1 MSRKVFYTDTPQRR
15 RIKQE
20 AILILR
26 QTRGL
31 IDNELLE
38 RAREQIT
45 SRMKNLE
52 EKTVMA
58 DLPSDVPATDNR
70 FEKIDRQKNMATI
83 LKFIEMKS
91 DNKSLMQEMRTILQ
105 QSTH

>member
-1 MSRKVFYTDTPQRR
+1 MTRKVFYTDTPQRR

-31 IDNELLE
+31 IDNALLE
-38 RAREQIT
+38 RAKEQIT
-45 SRMKNLE
+45 SRMEKLE
-52 EKTVMA
+52 AGNAA
-58 DLPSDVPATDNR
+58 DVIPSDKSVTDER

-91 DNKSLMQEMRTILQ
+91 DNKIFMQEMKTILQ